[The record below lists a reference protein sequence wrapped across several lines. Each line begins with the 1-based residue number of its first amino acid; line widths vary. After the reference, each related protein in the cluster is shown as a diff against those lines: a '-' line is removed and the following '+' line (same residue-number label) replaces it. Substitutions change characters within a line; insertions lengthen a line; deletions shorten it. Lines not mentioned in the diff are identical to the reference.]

1 MKPFDLNMEEV
12 LENWEVFHAIREIIA
27 NALDEQL
34 MTDTQ
39 KIEIYQSDI
48 GWGVRDFGRGIQ
60 IEHFTQNENP
70 EKYEGPEGII
80 GKFGVGLKD
89 ALGTFHRNGIN
100 PVIKSRFGTYT
111 LETQSKEGFDEINT
125 LHVMYDE
132 SENEMPGTDFFLE
145 GVTSDQIKQAKD
157 LFLKFKE
164 ATEIEHTKYGSIIEA
179 PEEGPNRVYI
189 NGVLASEEENFL
201 FSYNITNLTP
211 KMRKALNRERTNVG
225 RTTYSERVKSIL
237 KSARSDAVK
246 EELAEQI
253 SLRYS
258 GEQCD
263 EITWSE
269 IAQVGIEALAKR
281 DNNAVFVTEREM
293 LYNPDEMER
302 MRMEG
307 RNIIVSNERDRGKIQ
322 TEDAVTFTS
331 YVQDFKDS
339 FEFDYVEPDSLSATE
354 RKVFDKTD
362 SIMKMVGWTDEDMPE
377 ILISNTLQK
386 ETDTSTGI
394 LLTFSAIGLY
404 EPVYHR
410 ITILRSQLGSLQS
423 YAGTLLHEAAHAA
436 SGATDATRA
445 FESQLTEY
453 LGVLCAELSV

>member
-1 MKPFDLNMEEV
+1 
-12 LENWEVFHAIREIIA
+12 
-27 NALDEQL
+27 
-34 MTDTQ
+34 
-39 KIEIYQSDI
+39 
-48 GWGVRDFGRGIQ
+48 
-60 IEHFTQNENP
+60 
-70 EKYEGPEGII
+70 
-80 GKFGVGLKD
+80 
-89 ALGTFHRNGIN
+89 
-100 PVIKSRFGTYT
+100 
-111 LETQSKEGFDEINT
+111 
-125 LHVMYDE
+125 
-132 SENEMPGTDFFLE
+132 
-145 GVTSDQIKQAKD
+145 
-157 LFLKFKE
+157 
-164 ATEIEHTKYGSIIEA
+164 
-179 PEEGPNRVYI
+179 
-189 NGVLASEEENFL
+189 
-201 FSYNITNLTP
+201 
-211 KMRKALNRERTNVG
+211 MRKALNRERTNVG

-237 KSARSDAVK
+237 KSAKSDTVK

-253 SLRYS
+253 SIRYS

-339 FEFDYVEPDSLSATE
+339 FEFDYVEPNSLSAAE

-362 SIMKMVGWTDEDMPE
+362 SIMKMVGWTDEEMPE

-386 ETDTSTGI
+386 ETDTSSGI

-404 EPVYHR
+404 EP
-410 ITILRSQLGSLQS
+410 
-423 YAGTLLHEAAHAA
+423 A
-436 SGATDATRA
+436 
-445 FESQLTEY
+445 
-453 LGVLCAELSV
+453 